1 MNIYIIYNYWELLLS
16 LILIEQE
23 NNKNNLLIV
32 VENEIDK
39 KIIDRLEENYKI
51 ERFNFSTNRFLRF
64 VSYYYKVH
72 YLLPKRLR
80 KILKNTEEINS
91 FSDQDA
97 ITRYFIMNKKY
108 INLYEHGAINYK
120 EKFNSINQKVKEIF
134 FKMEKPYGR
143 NEFVKN
149 IYLRGSAPIP
159 KDIME
164 KVKIINLEILWNNIK
179 QKNKEIIVSIFG
191 LNLESQKSLK
201 EKEIILLTQPF
212 SEIGTLTEREKIELY
227 RKIIK
232 KYNKEKLIIK
242 GHPQEKTDYRKEF
255 SDIMILE
262 NKFPSELLSLLGLN
276 LKKVV
281 TINST
286 AVAIFLNKVEIDF
299 YSSRVHPKIFN
310 SIGDDDYYMK
320 TNCFLDEDDKE
331 I

>member
-16 LILIEQE
+16 LILIGQGK
-23 NNKNNLLIV
+23 NKNNLLIV

-39 KIIDRLEENYKI
+39 EIIDRLKENYKV
-51 ERFNFSTNRFLRF
+51 EQFNFSSNRFLRF
-64 VSYYYKVH
+64 ALYYYKVH

-80 KILKNTEEINS
+80 KILKNIEEINS

-108 INLYEHGAINYK
+108 INLYEHGAINYM
-120 EKFNSINQKVKEIF
+120 EEFNSINQKVKELF

-164 KVKIINLEILWNNIK
+164 KVKIINLETLWNKIK
-179 QKNKEIIVSIFG
+179 QENKESIISIFG

-201 EKEIILLTQPF
+201 EKEIILFTQPF
-212 SEIGTLTEREKIELY
+212 SEIGVLTEREKIELY
-227 RKIIK
+227 KKIVK
-232 KYNKEKLIIK
+232 KYSQEKLIIK
-242 GHPQEKTDYRKEF
+242 NHPQEKTDYKKEF

-262 NKFPSELLSLLGLN
+262 KKFPSELLSLLGLN

-299 YSSRVHPKIFN
+299 YSSKVHPKIFN
-310 SIGDDDYYMK
+310 SLGDDSFYMK
-320 TNCFLDEDDKE
+320 RNCFLDEDK
-331 I
+331 